1 MLKDDTMIDREA
13 VQDAGMLPSAKGA
26 AKEAVEALV
35 ALGYGQ
41 AESLRAVSQIP
52 DAENMDSGVLL
63 KAALK
68 KLF

>member
-1 MLKDDTMIDREA
+1 MSLFLQSLVNGLNQGA
-13 VQDAGMLPSAKGA
+13 VY
-26 AKEAVEALV
+26 ALV

-41 AESLRAVSQIP
+41 AESLKAVNAIE
-52 DAENMDSGVLL
+52 DVETMDSGAIL